1 VLESIVGRDFLP
13 RGSGIVTRRPLV
25 LQLHKTD
32 DKVDYAEFL
41 HLPKKKFTD
50 FGAVRREISEETDRI
65 TGRTRQI
72 SPVPIHLSV
81 YSSNVVN
88 LTLIDLPGLTK
99 IAVEGQSDSIVGDIE
114 NMVRSYIEKPN
125 SIILAVSPANQDIA
139 TSDAIKIARE
149 VDPQGNFCHLWFY
162 TSVESKK
169 PDEEQLW
176 G

>member
-1 VLESIVGRDFLP
+1 LKGKFETKLIAWHD
-13 RGSGIVTRRPLV
+13 SGLASC
-25 LQLHKTD
+25 LQ
-32 DKVDYAEFL
+32 
-41 HLPKKKFTD
+41 
-50 FGAVRREISEETDRI
+50 
-65 TGRTRQI
+65 
-72 SPVPIHLSV
+72 
-81 YSSNVVN
+81 
-88 LTLIDLPGLTK
+88 
-99 IAVEGQSDSIVGDIE
+99 
-114 NMVRSYIEKPN
+114 PN